1 MTSAAANIG
10 SAIMSALSSIP
21 GRVASIG
28 SQIVQGIAN
37 GISGAAG
44 VVVSKITGV
53 VGGAI
58 DAAKNLLG
66 IHSPSRVFRKMFG
79 YVMQGAAL
87 GIDDTADEPV
97 KSMRSAV
104 RNVEKAA
111 VFGVSVTG
119 GGAYG
124 ATANGAAGIAGGGN
138 VYNLY
143 LDGDLLGVDG
153 RVASAFRA
161 FVAAV
166 EQSMAMGVA

>member
-1 MTSAAANIG
+1 
-10 SAIMSALSSIP
+10 
-21 GRVASIG
+21 
-28 SQIVQGIAN
+28 
-37 GISGAAG
+37 
-44 VVVSKITGV
+44 
-53 VGGAI
+53 
-58 DAAKNLLG
+58 
-66 IHSPSRVFRKMFG
+66 MFG

-124 ATANGAAGIAGGGN
+124 ATASGAAGIAGGGN

-143 LDGDLLGVDG
+143 LDGDLLGIDG